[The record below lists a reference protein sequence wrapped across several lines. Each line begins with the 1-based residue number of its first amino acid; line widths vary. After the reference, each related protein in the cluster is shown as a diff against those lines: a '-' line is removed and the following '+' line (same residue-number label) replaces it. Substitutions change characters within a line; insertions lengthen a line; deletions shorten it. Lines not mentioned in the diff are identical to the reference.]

1 MLRCWGDR
9 KGEFYWLTR
18 NAAPSAPFGFDST
31 FFSLSPR
38 SPVCRRVPL
47 RRYVPVCNDYRSR
60 SLDRFQ
66 SASSPREG
74 FDEEKGRTKK
84 IYIYSLLRGTAEE
97 RESTPCCG
105 HPDFDT
111 GVASTDESVT
121 RLSLSLSAHPFRV
134 ERLRWHATRLLI
146 R

>member
-47 RRYVPVCNDYRSR
+47 RRYAPVCNDYRSR

-84 IYIYSLLRGTAEE
+84 YIYIFS
-97 RESTPCCG
+97 
-105 HPDFDT
+105 
-111 GVASTDESVT
+111 
-121 RLSLSLSAHPFRV
+121 
-134 ERLRWHATRLLI
+134 ATRDSRRERVDPMLWAPRFRYRRGIYRRERHSSFTFSLCASVSC
-146 R
+146 RETEMARNTSSY